1 MKELRSHKL
10 HGFPEREADFPPLRQ
25 TSVERKRGWSQTR
38 GSSRQRSNSKR
49 SVSRNRQPSRTR
61 ERIAWADTLKEPKMP
76 ERQPSAENAA
86 IKALRAENE
95 QLKQKIADL
104 EHTNRSINAKLDQL
118 LALQQQPQ
126 QPQPAPPQP
135 QLQDQ
140 RPAEPVTQG
149 SGPEQDPRAHQ
160 RDMEPTPKRRAL
172 EAAKDR
178 KNLARLENLED
189 RFETFVKVTNE
200 RLTKLEQTCQ
210 NMQTMMMQ
218 MQAQLQMLMTHLGLS
233 GDPQQM
239 QPVIQQP
246 VPGQFPQ

>member
-1 MKELRSHKL
+1 
-10 HGFPEREADFPPLRQ
+10 
-25 TSVERKRGWSQTR
+25 
-38 GSSRQRSNSKR
+38 
-49 SVSRNRQPSRTR
+49 
-61 ERIAWADTLKEPKMP
+61 MP

-86 IKALRAENE
+86 VKALRAENE

-126 QPQPAPPQP
+126 PASPQP

-140 RPAEPVTQG
+140 RPPEPVIQE
-149 SGPEQDPRAHQ
+149 SVPEQDPRAHQ
-160 RDMEPTPKRRAL
+160 RDMEPIPKRRAL

-178 KNLARLENLED
+178 KMLARLDNLED

-233 GDPQQM
+233 GDPQKM

-246 VPGQFPQ
+246 VPGQFTQ